1 VKGPEYDKI
10 KIDHYIYIVLNDRS
24 TNTKKKSNQLQK
36 LEKQNEDY
44 RDGAF
49 GQLYVT

>member
-1 VKGPEYDKI
+1 M
-10 KIDHYIYIVLNDRS
+10 IDQQIQ
-24 TNTKKKSNQLQK
+24 KKKSNQLQK
-36 LEKQNEDY
+36 LKKQNEDY